1 MLFSKALVSPGP
13 LVHFPLFLLS
23 FSFSHLN
30 DGDDAAEDADEAE
43 ELVGVV
49 VADGV
54 LQAHEG
60 DAREEGARQRH
71 HVADQTVATCD
82 RKHALQNRPSP
93 TYFKAV
99 T

>member
-1 MLFSKALVSPGP
+1 MALVTAGP
-13 LVHFPLFLLS
+13 LVHFLLFVLYY
-23 FSFSHLN
+23 SFSHLN

-54 LQAHEG
+54 LQADEG
-60 DAREEGARQRH
+60 HAREEGARQRH

-82 RKHALQNRPSP
+82 IKHALQNRPTPRPLS
-93 TYFKAV
+93 KQRLQS
-99 T
+99 